1 MNLVKKK
8 ESLYFC
14 YHQPLQSLHNFF
26 FFQFQYSEFITKL
39 FSDPASIFQ
48 NFDLELKGD
57 FSFPRQQG
65 KLFELR
71 HIVQVGGFIL
81 MNFGI
86 FLDSLCIAFSL
97 EYYNI

>member
-1 MNLVKKK
+1 MNLVKK
-8 ESLYFC
+8 SLYFC
-14 YHQPLQSLHNFF
+14 YHQPLQSLHNLF

-71 HIVQVGGFIL
+71 RIVPVGGFIM

-86 FLDSLCIAFSL
+86 FFDSLCIAFSL

>member
-1 MNLVKKK
+1 MNLVKKVCI
-8 ESLYFC
+8 SAIINHCNHCITY
-14 YHQPLQSLHNFF
+14 F

-71 HIVQVGGFIL
+71 RIVPVGGFIM

-86 FLDSLCIAFSL
+86 FFDSLCIAFSL